1 MTNERTDKGDIIE
14 PVASLVQKVVYPSFS
29 MGLNQITS
37 IYRDLRSKT
46 YVKERV
52 GTFDERATTFIEKLQ
67 LYAGGKS
74 TFGLIYLH
82 ILQQHISPFM
92 LLWGET
98 MALGYGYFS
107 TTAGE
112 HLNKRIKFEELN
124 HSNLDSDRFVRIC
137 TKFRTKQLHYPDC
150 IITKKTTP
158 TCSACHEEGHTK
170 KNKLCPLHPDMP
182 PPEFDNSDD
191 EL

>member
-92 LLWGET
+92 LLWG
-98 MALGYGYFS
+98 GDYGTRLRVLLHHCRGTSQQKDQVWRAKPQQPWLWQICADLHKVPYKATPLSWLYYNKKVNTNLFS
-107 TTAGE
+107 MPWG
-112 HLNKRIKFEELN
+112 
-124 HSNLDSDRFVRIC
+124 
-137 TKFRTKQLHYPDC
+137 RTYQEK
-150 IITKKTTP
+150 
-158 TCSACHEEGHTK
+158 
-170 KNKLCPLHPDMP
+170 
-182 PPEFDNSDD
+182 
-191 EL
+191 